1 MSSREASPVID
12 LDAYTG
18 PDIRQS
24 ASAEAPTPAA
34 MRQPSAATA
43 RADLY
48 QRVADATPAELESMI
63 AGLSAEE
70 GSTERDFA
78 LGALLERYAEID
90 APRAARVARDSGVHG
105 PPLGLIYAQWATAD
119 AAGALEALRSVEDSA
134 DAAAIGL
141 ALIGALGGNASVIE
155 RVGMALLGPDHAA
168 AAAIGPTGF
177 APFVVG
183 VPGGAGPF
191 GSRSALPSVA
201 ASWAMRDTEDALAI
215 VREIRN
221 STVRG
226 VFETA
231 VLREWARTEPEAMLA
246 HLATLDRATQQRVLF
261 GGALGEVARA
271 EPERLLEM
279 ARSFPPEL
287 RMPLEQMTLQ
297 AIAQRDPE
305 AAIRLAERLPLGM
318 QRQQLFAAVAR
329 SYAQHDPDGALAWA
343 KSMPPQQPSL
353 VAAVLAGIA
362 QADPDRAFDL
372 AAEQT
377 TPMERAQALQFV
389 MFAAVQKSD
398 ADAQRIAD
406 KILARGGRDMQD
418 AQRMLLMA
426 WSLQSPESA
435 MDWLLQDPGRASAG
449 MFRQV
454 GQMLGGRDPAAAAA
468 YTSRIPADGRAEW
481 IRGVAIGY
489 AQSDPGAA
497 VDWLGQFRAEP
508 GYADNVIE
516 IAVQIAAQ
524 DGVAAAR
531 LLADVESKLNPQ
543 QSMQTV
549 SIIATNWANGDPAA
563 AADWALDRRDEQSR
577 SMAVS
582 SVMGVWAHR
591 DFASARQWTLRLPA
605 GELRDA
611 SLGTLLVTATATA
624 TQSTSASLDAGLLS
638 AFSNETARQQALVQL
653 VASVAYRDRAEARQ
667 IIDYYIT
674 DRAMRTQAEQII
686 ENAERQGLQSPFF
699 IDGGVQ

>member
-1 MSSREASPVID
+1 V
-12 LDAYTG
+12 
-18 PDIRQS
+18 
-24 ASAEAPTPAA
+24 AA
-34 MRQPSAATA
+34 A

-48 QRVADATPAELESMI
+48 QRVAEASPAELESMI
-63 AGLSAEE
+63 AGLSREE

-297 AIAQRDPE
+297 AIAQRD
-305 AAIRLAERLPLGM
+305 RLGCNANSCSR
-318 QRQQLFAAVAR
+318 R
-329 SYAQHDPDGALAWA
+329 S
-343 KSMPPQQPSL
+343 
-353 VAAVLAGIA
+353 
-362 QADPDRAFDL
+362 L
-372 AAEQT
+372 AATRNT
-377 TPMERAQALQFV
+377 TPTELWHGRSRCPHNSRAWLPRFSLGLRRPIPTV
-389 MFAAVQKSD
+389 RS
-398 ADAQRIAD
+398 
-406 KILARGGRDMQD
+406 IL
-418 AQRMLLMA
+418 L
-426 WSLQSPESA
+426 P
-435 MDWLLQDPGRASAG
+435 
-449 MFRQV
+449 
-454 GQMLGGRDPAAAAA
+454 
-468 YTSRIPADGRAEW
+468 
-481 IRGVAIGY
+481 
-489 AQSDPGAA
+489 
-497 VDWLGQFRAEP
+497 
-508 GYADNVIE
+508 N
-516 IAVQIAAQ
+516 
-524 DGVAAAR
+524 
-531 LLADVESKLNPQ
+531 
-543 QSMQTV
+543 
-549 SIIATNWANGDPAA
+549 
-563 AADWALDRRDEQSR
+563 RRR
-577 SMAVS
+577 PS
-582 SVMGVWAHR
+582 SVHKR
-591 DFASARQWTLRLPA
+591 S
-605 GELRDA
+605 
-611 SLGTLLVTATATA
+611 S
-624 TQSTSASLDAGLLS
+624 S
-638 AFSNETARQQALVQL
+638 
-653 VASVAYRDRAEARQ
+653 
-667 IIDYYIT
+667 
-674 DRAMRTQAEQII
+674 
-686 ENAERQGLQSPFF
+686 
-699 IDGGVQ
+699 